1 MNRNTKIHFLT
12 VKKFRLC
19 LSGARYKFHRYTEI
33 MEERYQGKCDLKI
46 MADCCWC
53 LKHDEVEI
61 NQCVKFLQRK
71 YLP

>member
-1 MNRNTKIHFLT
+1 MFVKSMVQISQIYGNNGRKIP
-12 VKKFRLC
+12 
-19 LSGARYKFHRYTEI
+19 
-33 MEERYQGKCDLKI
+33 GKCDLKI